1 MTRFGRVLLFL
12 NLVLS
17 LGFAFWAFAIYTQR
31 IDWTTTKS
39 PERQGEY
46 AQRAAALDSLKTA
59 IARGES
65 RLDLATQSVKAE
77 EDRIPKYVAW
87 YKVQL
92 ENLRTGKNPVR
103 APVINK
109 GQLQLDK
116 DGYPRLGPVLTNDK
130 TPIPGLASLD
140 VLHQD
145 YLAKQQQIVDT
156 IHETDAAVD
165 KEKALTVLIGN
176 GKDKGLRAQLAAE
189 LLAEKN
195 SVDEQEF
202 LKPLLYNRQV
212 ELQVLAKRSRELQAR
227 LKELQASRVAEKP

>member
-46 AQRAAALDSLKTA
+46 AQRSAALESAKTA

-65 RLDLATQSVKAE
+65 RLELATQAVKAE
-77 EDRIPKYVAW
+77 EDRIPKYIAW
-87 YKVQL
+87 YKEQL
-92 ENLRTGKNPVR
+92 ENLRVGKNPVR
-103 APVINK
+103 ALVMVK

-116 DGYPRLGPVLTNDK
+116 DGYPKLGPVLTNDK

-145 YLAKQQQIVDT
+145 FLAKQQQIVDT
-156 IHETDAAVD
+156 IHETDAAVV
-165 KEKALTVLIGN
+165 KEKDLSVLIGN

-212 ELQVLAKRSRELQAR
+212 EFQVLVKRTKELQAR

>member
-1 MTRFGRVLLFL
+1 
-12 NLVLS
+12 
-17 LGFAFWAFAIYTQR
+17 
-31 IDWTTTKS
+31 
-39 PERQGEY
+39 
-46 AQRAAALDSLKTA
+46 
-59 IARGES
+59 
-65 RLDLATQSVKAE
+65 
-77 EDRIPKYVAW
+77 
-87 YKVQL
+87 
-92 ENLRTGKNPVR
+92 
-103 APVINK
+103 
-109 GQLQLDK
+109 
-116 DGYPRLGPVLTNDK
+116 
-130 TPIPGLASLD
+130 
-140 VLHQD
+140 
-145 YLAKQQQIVDT
+145 LAKQQQIVDT